1 MHSEEGF
8 ECDFSHM
15 LWPVVMR
22 SSSSLM
28 HSQGSFDCD
37 EEFLNS
43 SAVLSIILLT
53 NCFSKVL

>member
-22 SSSSLM
+22 SSSSPI
-28 HSQGSFDCD
+28 HAQDSFDCD
-37 EEFLNS
+37 DEFLNS
-43 SAVLSIILLT
+43 AVVLSIIVLT

>member
-1 MHSEEGF
+1 MHSEQGF
-8 ECDFSHM
+8 ERDFSHM

-22 SSSSLM
+22 SSSSHI

-37 EEFLNS
+37 DEFLNS
-43 SAVLSIILLT
+43 AVVLSIIVLT